1 MKELLY
7 LRIYCVK
14 MERPITL
21 VQGKG
26 NRAYKKGNRL
36 FAPPPKDR
44 IIKLKQNITEEEAF
58 KHEIYMISV
67 FGRKDLGQWYSLQ

>member
-1 MKELLY
+1 MKEFYTYAY
-7 LRIYCVK
+7 LRKDGTPYYIGK
-14 MERPITL
+14 
-21 VQGKG
+21 GKG

-58 KHEIYMISV
+58 KHEIYMISSV
-67 FGRKDLGQWYSLQ
+67 WSKRFGKWYSLQ